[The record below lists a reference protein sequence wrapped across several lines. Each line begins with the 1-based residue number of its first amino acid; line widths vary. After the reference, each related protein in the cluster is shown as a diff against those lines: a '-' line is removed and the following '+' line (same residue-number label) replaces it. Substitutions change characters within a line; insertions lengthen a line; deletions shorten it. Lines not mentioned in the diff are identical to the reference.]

1 MLRLEF
7 DKQEYLELVE
17 KCMLNEELAQIL
29 EYRIKNYSITK
40 IAMIMNISESTVSRR
55 IKQLRKKIIKAI
67 WHCFFL
73 W

>member
-67 WHCFFL
+67 
-73 W
+73 